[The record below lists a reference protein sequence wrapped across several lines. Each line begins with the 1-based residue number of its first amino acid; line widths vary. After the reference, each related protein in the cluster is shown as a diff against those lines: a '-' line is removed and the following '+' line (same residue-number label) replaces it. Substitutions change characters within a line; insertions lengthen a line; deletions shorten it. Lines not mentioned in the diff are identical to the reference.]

1 MVADIRAT
9 LIETIKDVSW
19 MDEQTKELA
28 LRKVGNIQLKKSLS
42 FLIYYMILGWTKTNW
57 PERDSNQ
64 LPPD

>member
-42 FLIYYMILGWTKTNW
+42 FLIYYMILG
-57 PERDSNQ
+57 
-64 LPPD
+64 